1 MAWTPPSDAV
11 AVQPAANA
19 PTTGWKPPSDA
30 EAVKS
35 EAPAPVVAKEET
47 PPTGD
52 AMGADLGAAIMG
64 QAAPREPK
72 TYTGSVFDTQPF
84 NPPFDSE
91 EATRLSRRA
100 YAEQTKQFPR
110 RAPPVMTESP
120 EYVGRDRT
128 VGETAVDLTAALSKG
143 TTGFFKGILNNIP
156 GEPGTALFEG
166 MEQRAERLTSPITR
180 GSEIARQGQIARAQ
194 QLAGEVGAAR
204 ATYQNIFTPAGVQV
218 IAQGAGSIIPS
229 IGLKI
234 GRAHV

>member
-143 TTGFFKGILNNIP
+143 TTGFFKGILNN
-156 GEPGTALFEG
+156 
-166 MEQRAERLTSPITR
+166 
-180 GSEIARQGQIARAQ
+180 
-194 QLAGEVGAAR
+194 
-204 ATYQNIFTPAGVQV
+204 
-218 IAQGAGSIIPS
+218 
-229 IGLKI
+229 KI